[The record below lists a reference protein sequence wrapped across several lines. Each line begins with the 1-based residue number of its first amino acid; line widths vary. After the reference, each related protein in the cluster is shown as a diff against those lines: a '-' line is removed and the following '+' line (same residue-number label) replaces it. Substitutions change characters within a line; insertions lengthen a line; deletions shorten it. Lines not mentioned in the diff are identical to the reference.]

1 MIIQYSDFLQLK
13 YTCTYIQSC
22 FQVKYWNHNF
32 DLAAPIQY
40 ICFIIEKD
48 IQERSVEISYRNQ
61 RWEQIAKITVTD
73 IKVPAKD
80 SQKENYHLKN
90 CHFKPAI
97 RQHEPNN
104 SDIQVTKKLQ

>member
-1 MIIQYSDFLQLK
+1 M
-13 YTCTYIQSC
+13 
-22 FQVKYWNHNF
+22 
-32 DLAAPIQY
+32 A
-40 ICFIIEKD
+40 
-48 IQERSVEISYRNQ
+48 RR
-61 RWEQIAKITVTD
+61 QIAKITVTD

>member
-1 MIIQYSDFLQLK
+1 M
-13 YTCTYIQSC
+13 
-22 FQVKYWNHNF
+22 
-32 DLAAPIQY
+32 A
-40 ICFIIEKD
+40 
-48 IQERSVEISYRNQ
+48 RR
-61 RWEQIAKITVTD
+61 QIAKITVTD

-104 SDIQVTKKLQ
+104 SDIQVAKKLQSCNS